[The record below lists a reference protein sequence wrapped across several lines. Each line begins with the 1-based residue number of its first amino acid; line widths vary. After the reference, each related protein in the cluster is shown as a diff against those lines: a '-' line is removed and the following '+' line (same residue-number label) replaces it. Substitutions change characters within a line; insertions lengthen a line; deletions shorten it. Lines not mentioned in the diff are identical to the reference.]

1 MLFFSGAGNGRPKP
15 VIVPAGIVIKVVSD
29 LKLANKKVDVL
40 GSGRTVEMFARD
52 VGDRGSVVTNRGAG
66 T

>member
-1 MLFFSGAGNGRPKP
+1 
-15 VIVPAGIVIKVVSD
+15 VGIVIKVVSD